1 MVKKAAVLLV
11 IVFVLTFA
19 SGCKQRVIQSASDE
33 LMMYDWSYEGTGTIS
48 AKLNFYDDDTAAL
61 TVYENGEKTLG
72 ISGACVVN
80 DETITIMDDSAYFD
94 LSFDYKLTDSECI
107 ISYEGFELPFKKTNK
122 KE

>member
-1 MVKKAAVLLV
+1 MVKKLLVFLV
-11 IVFVLTFA
+11 IVLMLTFV
-19 SGCKQRVIQSASDE
+19 SGCKQRVIQNASDE
-33 LMMYDWSYEGTGTIS
+33 LVMYDWSYEGTGKMS
-48 AKLNFYDDDTAAL
+48 ARLNFYDDDTAAL

-94 LSFDYKLTDSECI
+94 LSFDYKLTDSECV